1 MEHVAK
7 NFAMNL
13 AKKKIKKISVL
24 SIYVVPTTSHF
35 EFVIHYTRIFALF
48 Y

>member
-24 SIYVVPTTSHF
+24 SIYGGHP
-35 EFVIHYTRIFALF
+35 
-48 Y
+48 